1 MTKEE
6 LEKEAEEYANRFW
19 GNKESLDRACT
30 IDNFKDGAEFG
41 YNKANEWHYVKDGD
55 LPKDDKQYLVLFF
68 YNYKGKKEMSF
79 GVRDNLHSDFET
91 HRCYTEQIIAWKE
104 IVLPEIKESR

>member
-6 LEKEAEEYANRFW
+6 LKKEAEEYKKDLKSKFFLS
-19 GNKESLDRACT
+19 EPQLVLACQG
-30 IDNFKDGAEFG
+30 FKDGLR
-41 YNKANEWHYVKDGD
+41 KANEWHYVKYGD

-79 GVRDNLHSDFET
+79 GVRDNLHSDFEI
-91 HRCYTEQIIAWKE
+91 HRCYTEQIVAWKE
-104 IVLPEIKESR
+104 IELPKEIKENE